1 MFHRGITRVIDFNE
15 ATDEQLAALA
25 EACQPASFGIAQKDV
40 LDESYRKAGKLEC
53 ADFAT
58 QFCPYTSIVDKIK
71 GALLQGRDSTN
82 IDVEMYK
89 LNVYGEIPFCNFLV
103 KFPIS

>member
-1 MFHRGITRVIDFNE
+1 LFHRITRVIDFKE

-25 EACQPASFGIAQKDV
+25 ETCQPASFGIAQKDV

-58 QFCPYTSIVDKIK
+58 QFCPYASNIVDKLK

-89 LNVYGEIPFCNFLV
+89 LNVYGE
-103 KFPIS
+103 